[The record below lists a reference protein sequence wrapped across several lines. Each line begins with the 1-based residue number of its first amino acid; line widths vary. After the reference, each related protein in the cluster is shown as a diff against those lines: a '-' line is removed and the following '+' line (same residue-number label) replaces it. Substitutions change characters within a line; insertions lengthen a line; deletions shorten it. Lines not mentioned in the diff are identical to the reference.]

1 MKQLPLFLLALLLAP
16 VHAQARPHFLIT
28 EITYGPPG
36 QTPINPVGINNLG
49 QVTGVLLDQHGD
61 FYPFFYSGGQ
71 IVEIPTGYDS
81 SGSAINIHGV
91 VVGGGANGYGSF
103 IWPGTLIPFGPTNSS
118 ADAINDFGTVVGGP
132 SAYVYKSGVVI
143 DLGLGPESTATGIN
157 NSGQV
162 VGNNGSSGSGTFLWR
177 NGHITSLPLL
187 NAIAINNN
195 GDILGYIQSASGNP
209 QPVLDVE
216 GLLINIPLP
225 ARATGPVE
233 VYALNDRDHVV
244 GTVQLN
250 GARIEPF
257 LWNGRFWLLNSLIPA
272 GSGWVLRDAE
282 GINGKGQ
289 IVGSGTLNGIVAGYI
304 LTPLREAG
312 TE

>member
-28 EITYGPPG
+28 EITYPG
-36 QTPINPVGINNLG
+36 IISISPRAINNLG
-49 QVTGVLLDQHGD
+49 QVTGTLVDQHAD
-61 FYPFFYSGGQ
+61 FFAFFYSGGQ
-71 IVEIPTGYDS
+71 TVEIPSGYDS
-81 SGSAINIHGV
+81 AGLAINNHGV
-91 VVGGGANGYGSF
+91 VVGGYSNGYGSL
-103 IWPGTLIPFGPTNSS
+103 IWPGTFIPFGPANSF
-118 ADAINDFGTVVGGP
+118 AYGINDSGTVVGGP

-216 GLLINIPLP
+216 GLLINIPL
-225 ARATGPVE
+225 RAGTTDSV

-244 GTVQLN
+244 GIVQLN
-250 GARIEPF
+250 GKTIEPF

>member
-1 MKQLPLFLLALLLAP
+1 MKKLPLFLLALLLAA
-16 VHAQARPHFLIT
+16 VHAQARPHFMIT
-28 EITYGPPG
+28 EITYPG
-36 QTPINPVGINNLG
+36 IISITARAINNLG
-49 QVTGVLLDQHGD
+49 QVTGTLVDEHAD
-61 FYPFFYSGGQ
+61 FFAFFYSGGQ
-71 IVEIPTGYDS
+71 TVEIPSGFDS
-81 SGSAINIHGV
+81 AGTAINNHGV
-91 VVGGGANGYGSF
+91 VVGGYTNGYGSF
-103 IWPGTLIPFGPTNSS
+103 IWPGTLIPFGPANSF
-118 ADAINDFGTVVGGP
+118 AYGINDSGTVVGGP
-132 SAYVYKSGVVI
+132 PAYVYKSGVVI
-143 DLGLGPESTATGIN
+143 DLGLPAGSIANGIN

-162 VGNNGSSGSGTFLWR
+162 VGSNGSVGSFLRR

-187 NAIAINNN
+187 SAIAINNN
-195 GDILGYIQSASGNP
+195 GDILGYIQPASGNP
-209 QPVLDVE
+209 QPVLDAGGV
-216 GLLINIPLP
+216 LTYIPLP

-282 GINGKGQ
+282 GINIKGQ
-289 IVGSGTLNGIVAGYI
+289 IVGSGTLNGVVAAYI